1 MLTRVMS
8 LSPALR
14 QTLIYGLALGLSKG
28 VGFIMVPVFT
38 HYLEP
43 ADYGRLDVLQTLADL
58 LGIVIGL
65 GLADTLF
72 RFAGAARDEE
82 ERRAVAAN
90 ILGMAL
96 AVGLFSLVVTQL
108 FAPLIADALPGD
120 VTVVQA
126 RLILGSLAVSGISLV
141 SLALLRMRDRAG
153 LYLLGSA
160 GRVVLQ
166 SMLAIL
172 LLSLGFGI
180 TGVLAAGLTAAALLA
195 LALIV
200 WQVRGMALRFDFA
213 RCRGYAIY
221 GGPLVL
227 TGMAGFVLGS
237 FDRWILAAAVGTA
250 EMAEY
255 ALAAKFGL
263 MAAIL
268 IQPFDM
274 WWYPRRFAV
283 LAEPGGAERSARIV
297 GVGVSIAVL
306 SAVMVA
312 AAGPAMIRLMTPESY
327 HGAVAYVPWMAVLA
341 AVHNVTTVFNIGC
354 YSGRTT
360 GWPLV
365 IDGTS
370 AAVAV
375 AGYFLLIPAHGA
387 WGAIAATTIALSLRL
402 VMSYRVSQRI
412 TPLPYPLK
420 RLLVLSAAGVL
431 TIVAMQMP
439 DREVLRLAL
448 GALGLT
454 TVCLTVLGLRLVAVP
469 LPAAR

>member
-1 MLTRVMS
+1 MLARMMK
-8 LSPALR
+8 LSPAIR
-14 QTLIYGLALGLSKG
+14 QTLIYGLALGFSKG
-28 VGFIMVPVFT
+28 VGFVMVPVFT

-72 RFAGAARDEE
+72 RFAGKAKDEE
-82 ERRAVAAN
+82 DRRAIAAN

-108 FAPLIADALPGD
+108 FAPLVADALPGD
-120 VTVVQA
+120 VSVAQT
-126 RLILGSLAVSGISLV
+126 RLILGSLAVSGISMV
-141 SLALLRMRDRAG
+141 SLALLRMRDRSG
-153 LYLLGSA
+153 LYLLGSV
-160 GRVVLQ
+160 GRVGLHA
-166 SMLAIL
+166 MLAFL

-180 TGVLAAGLTAAALLA
+180 TGILAAGLAAAAVLA
-195 LALIV
+195 VALIV
-200 WQVRGMALRFDFA
+200 WQVRSIGLRFDFA
-213 RCRGYAIY
+213 QCRGYAVY

-237 FDRWILAAAVGTA
+237 FDRWILADAVGTA
-250 EMAEY
+250 AMAEY

-263 MAAIL
+263 MTAIL

-283 LAEPGGAERSARIV
+283 LAEPDGAERSARIV
-297 GVGVSIAVL
+297 GIGVSIAVL
-306 SAVMVA
+306 SAVTVA
-312 AAGPAMIRLMTPESY
+312 VAGPVMIRLMTPASY
-327 HGAVAYVPWMAVLA
+327 HGAIAYVPWMSALA

-360 GWPLV
+360 GWPVV
-365 IDGTS
+365 IDGTA

-375 AGYFLLIPAHGA
+375 AGYFLLIPVYGA

-402 VMSYRVSQRI
+402 AMSYRISQRI

-420 RLLVLSAAGVL
+420 RLLALSAIGLLAI
-431 TIVAMQMP
+431 TAMQMT
-439 DREVLRLAL
+439 DGEGLRLAM

-454 TVCLTVLGLRLVAVP
+454 TVGLAVLALRLVPVP
-469 LPAAR
+469 VPAAR